1 MGMKY
6 MPYVLWTIACLF
18 AYVAGLVILIRVT
31 PLLLARAYDEGL
43 FMAIAAVDV
52 FGGIFAFG
60 AVAITFALFSGMFA
74 IRVLDFLLLLGIAIV
89 AGRMSYRSYRPR
101 RIVNPYLVSRIVAGS
116 YCLLLLLAS
125 VFYLGL
131 LFTPN
136 P

>member
-6 MPYVLWTIACLF
+6 MPYVVWTIACLF

-31 PLLLARAYDEGL
+31 PLLLSRAYDEGL
-43 FMAIAAVDV
+43 FMAIAAADV

-60 AVAITFALFSGMFA
+60 GVAITFALFSGMFA
-74 IRVLDFLLLLGIAIV
+74 IRFLDFFLLLGIAIV
-89 AGRMSYRSYRPR
+89 AGRMAYRSYRPY
-101 RIVNPYLVSRIVAGS
+101 RIVNPNLVSRIVAGS
-116 YCLLLLLAS
+116 YYLLLVLAS